1 MERCRTIVIQCIKCK
16 VYVNVHVWYNVFTFK
31 VAEHVLSKVKAEPEE
46 ALQDGNIILNATSEF
61 CRTLG
66 DIPTYGQSGNREE
79 DQEELVVGLFI
90 YTYIMSMYCTDVK
103 YEGESVNT
111 LTILYTVNQCLYM

>member
-1 MERCRTIVIQCIKCK
+1 M
-16 VYVNVHVWYNVFTFK
+16 
-31 VAEHVLSKVKAEPEE
+31 LSKVKAEPEE

-103 YEGESVNT
+103 YEGESVNNYSVYCKPMF
-111 LTILYTVNQCLYM
+111 IHVIIW